1 LTRTIER
8 HINNE
13 YHYDAV
19 RKIEDYIKE
28 ITDGMKMRRSRMDIV
43 VEILDVAKNGVNK
56 TAIVYRTNLN
66 FKLADKYL
74 ILLGKQGLLENNSEK
89 YITTEKGNIFLGKAK
104 ELTLQLETPIQKT
117 KEIRM
122 NKSKETNPWLEVSV
136 RKSKDRILDLE
147 VPNPAL

>member
-1 LTRTIER
+1 
-8 HINNE
+8 
-13 YHYDAV
+13 
-19 RKIEDYIKE
+19 
-28 ITDGMKMRRSRMDIV
+28 MRRSRMDIV